1 MIKNFCTYFD
11 SYYLLKGFALY
22 KSLERVSDDFH
33 LYVMAFDRDSYDKLL
48 SYGFKHMTVD
58 LWSDYE
64 TPELLAVKPTRTKA
78 EYCWTSGPSV
88 IWHFLKMYD
97 LPDITYLDSDLY
109 FMGNPKVIYDEIGDA
124 SVAITEQGLSED
136 RAKLYGRYCVQ
147 YMFFKNDA
155 EGCKTLAW
163 WRDRCIEWCY
173 QRFEDDKYAD
183 QKYLDRFPELSPSLC
198 VISNPSVGIAPW
210 NMAKFSYGD
219 GCILKDGKKF
229 PFVFYHMHGI
239 VAEIKDSLLTLKSND
254 FKFDKQQISDFLMPY
269 AELNMEVLN
278 NYLGKSISSCDA
290 RGISRIKEIEY
301 VLRSSLRDNKL
312 VQWLYYNFFKVEYK
326 GHGQKL

>member
-1 MIKNFCTYFD
+1 MNFCTLFD
-11 SYYLLKGFALY
+11 SYYLLKGLALY
-22 KSLERVSDDFH
+22 KSLEQVSDDFH
-33 LYVMAFDRDSYDKLL
+33 LYVMAFDRDSYDKLR
-48 SYGFKHMTVD
+48 SFDFKHMTVD

-88 IWHFLKMYD
+88 IWHFLKKYD

-109 FMGNPKVIYDEIGDA
+109 FMGNPKVIYDEIKDS

-147 YMFFKNDA
+147 YMFFKNND
-155 EGCKTLAW
+155 EGCNTLAW

-173 QRFEDDKYAD
+173 QRFEGDKYGD

-210 NMAKFSYGD
+210 NMHKFSYDD
-219 GCILKDGKKF
+219 GCIVKDGKKF

-239 VAEIKDSLLTLKSND
+239 VAEIRDSVLALKSYD
-254 FKFDKQQISDFLMPY
+254 FKFNKQQLDNFLLPY

-278 NYLGKSISSCDA
+278 NYLGKSISSYDA
-290 RGISRIKEIEY
+290 SGIGKIKQFEY
-301 VLRSSLRDNKL
+301 MLRSLLRDNKL

-326 GHGQKL
+326 GHGQKF